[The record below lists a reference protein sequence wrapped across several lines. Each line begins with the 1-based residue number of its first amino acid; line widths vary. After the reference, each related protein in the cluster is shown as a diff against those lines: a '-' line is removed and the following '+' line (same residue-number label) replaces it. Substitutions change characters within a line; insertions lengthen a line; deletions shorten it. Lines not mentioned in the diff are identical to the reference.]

1 VAQIWLGE
9 NRMRFDL
16 SKLSAITAFPLL
28 TISGVYV
35 LKRPSLLASGGRRLD
50 APNPKTDDA
59 IRVLTQTPTRVTA
72 SMDRALVIYANIL
85 NKT

>member
-1 VAQIWLGE
+1 
-9 NRMRFDL
+9 
-16 SKLSAITAFPLL
+16 
-28 TISGVYV
+28 
-35 LKRPSLLASGGRRLD
+35 LASGGRRLD